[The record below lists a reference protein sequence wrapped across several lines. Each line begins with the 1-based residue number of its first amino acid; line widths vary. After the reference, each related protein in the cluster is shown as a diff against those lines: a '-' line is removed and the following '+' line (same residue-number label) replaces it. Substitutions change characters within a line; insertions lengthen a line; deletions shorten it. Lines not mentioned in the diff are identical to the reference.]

1 MITIE
6 REVSTE
12 VEAKASAGYFVATQ
26 ALFPTLSFAHNEVLK
41 RHLAEEIVRIEGTVT
56 VSF

>member
-6 REVSTE
+6 REHSLETGC
-12 VEAKASAGYFVATQ
+12 KGSAMCFIATT
-26 ALFPTLSFAHNEVLK
+26 ALFPTLSLAHSEMLQK
-41 RHLAEEIVRIEGTVT
+41 HLAEEIVRIEGTVT